1 MIEPALFSL
10 VTGNAGVAA
19 LIGTRMYPETLPQA
33 PTYPA
38 IIYQVITGESHYAM
52 QAPSQLAR
60 IRVQFDLYA
69 ERKADAVALEKA
81 FMAALSGYR
90 GTAGTPPVEIQGA
103 FRVMETNAFESSLDK
118 AGPKVRRKTIDFEI
132 WHRES
137 YT

>member
-1 MIEPALFSL
+1 MIEPALFAL

-19 LIGTRMYPETLPQA
+19 LIATRMYPEVLPQA

-38 IIYQVITGESHYAM
+38 ITYTVVTGESHYAM
-52 QAPSQLAR
+52 QAPSGLAR
-60 IRVQFDLYA
+60 IRVQFDLFTQ
-69 ERKADAVALEKA
+69 RKADGVALEKA
-81 FMAALSGYR
+81 FMAAVSGFR
-90 GTAGTPPVEIQGA
+90 GTVGSPPVQIQGA
-103 FRVMETNAFESSLDK
+103 FRVMEVNAFQSDLDK